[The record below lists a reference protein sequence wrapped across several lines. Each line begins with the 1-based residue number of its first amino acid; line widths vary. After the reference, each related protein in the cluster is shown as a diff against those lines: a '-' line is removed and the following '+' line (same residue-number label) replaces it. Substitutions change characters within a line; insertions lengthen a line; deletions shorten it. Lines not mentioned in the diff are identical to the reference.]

1 MYILIDLMIYVIMYA
16 VELQYNTFCMLLAVV
31 CFRRKSFQYSADIH
45 LRLKG
50 KREGEGREDGE
61 WVREKRERKRI
72 REREELLK
80 VIPSYVILCDVLLYV
95 TLHN

>member
-61 WVREKRERKRI
+61 WVREKRERKRV
-72 REREELLK
+72 RER
-80 VIPSYVILCDVLLYV
+80 VRGGRNY
-95 TLHN
+95 